1 VTTPGRPR
9 LLRSINDR
17 SAMELLLTH
26 GPVTRAQLSE
36 LTGLSKPTT
45 GQLLS
50 RLVTAGAV
58 VRHGRRT
65 GVRGPQPETYRLDP
79 SIGYAIGLD
88 VTPVL
93 TRAAVADITGEVL
106 GTAQFRTPRGN
117 DTAELSVRDAVDQT
131 MGMIGLNRKHLTA
144 AVIGTPGAL
153 DPITGRLGYA
163 RHLRGWH
170 GTDLPNVLRNALGAP
185 VSLVNDVKLAAVAEL
200 AARGPHERDF
210 CLLWNGEGL
219 GLAHVSDGQVLAGAR
234 GGAGEVG
241 YMPVPGTPVQR
252 RPRRTNSGGFQTR
265 AGAPAVR
272 RVLSD
277 AGFGARDAA
286 VGLRRAVTAA
296 DAGNR
301 AAARAVREVAERLAV
316 GLAAICCVLDPPVIV
331 LTGDICAAG
340 GTRLAREIESEL
352 AELTINAP
360 PVRGSVVTEQ
370 PVLRGAIHAAV
381 EQAREIAFAEY
392 LN

>member
-1 VTTPGRPR
+1 
-9 LLRSINDR
+9 L
-17 SAMELLLTH
+17 ELLLAH
-26 GPVTRAQLSE
+26 GTLTRAQLSE

-45 GQLLS
+45 GQLLG
-50 RLVTAGAV
+50 RLQVAGAV
-58 VRHGRRT
+58 VQDGRRT

-93 TRAAVADITGEVL
+93 IRTAVADITGAIL
-106 GTAQFRTPRGN
+106 TTGQFRTTHAN
-117 DTAELSVRDAVDQT
+117 EAAELSVRAAVDET
-131 MGMIGLNRKHLTA
+131 LAMIGLTRKQLTA

-170 GTDLPNVLRNALGAP
+170 GTDLPNVLRDALGAP
-185 VSLVNDVKLAAVAEL
+185 VSVVNDVKLAAVAEL
-200 AARGPHERDF
+200 AARGPRQRDF
-210 CLLWNGEGL
+210 CLLWSGDGL

-241 YMPVPGTPVQR
+241 YMPVPGTPLQR

-272 RVLSD
+272 RILSD
-277 AGFGARDAA
+277 AGFGARDPA

-296 DAGNR
+296 DAGNP
-301 AAARAVREVAERLAV
+301 AAARAVAEVAERLAV

-331 LTGDICAAG
+331 LAGEVCAAG
-340 GTRLAREIESEL
+340 GTRLTREIETEL

-370 PVLRGAIHAAV
+370 PVLRGAVHAAV